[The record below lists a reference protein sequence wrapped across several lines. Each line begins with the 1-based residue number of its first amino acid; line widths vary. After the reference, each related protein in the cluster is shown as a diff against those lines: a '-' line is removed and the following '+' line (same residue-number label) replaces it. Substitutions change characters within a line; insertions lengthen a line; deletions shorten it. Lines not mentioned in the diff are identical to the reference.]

1 MADKVIDMRIEHV
14 QNDDGP
20 RKKEFSEDL
29 GAPQIVNDAKI
40 DIVQPGPETVRSNKV
55 MNINAINAGLENTK
69 DDDYKKQDDY
79 STTED
84 NEETTNS
91 QNTKFE
97 SNNIVL
103 GLARVFSSNCDKTI
117 VGDQNGSSDSD
128 QKEVAPK
135 KKKEGIG
142 DKSKHISDKNNE
154 SNTEYEESSN
164 KDTSSK
170 TKLRRGKKHLKVKP
184 GENQELEKVPTK
196 ITEDNAAKKIVE
208 KQKNYTLD
216 EDYSE
221 NDTI

>member
-1 MADKVIDMRIEHV
+1 
-14 QNDDGP
+14 
-20 RKKEFSEDL
+20 
-29 GAPQIVNDAKI
+29 
-40 DIVQPGPETVRSNKV
+40 

-128 QKEVAPK
+128 QK
-135 KKKEGIG
+135 KEGIG

-164 KDTSSK
+164 KDTSS
-170 TKLRRGKKHLKVKP
+170 
-184 GENQELEKVPTK
+184 
-196 ITEDNAAKKIVE
+196 
-208 KQKNYTLD
+208 
-216 EDYSE
+216 
-221 NDTI
+221 

>member
-1 MADKVIDMRIEHV
+1 M
-14 QNDDGP
+14 
-20 RKKEFSEDL
+20 
-29 GAPQIVNDAKI
+29 
-40 DIVQPGPETVRSNKV
+40 
-55 MNINAINAGLENTK
+55 
-69 DDDYKKQDDY
+69 
-79 STTED
+79 
-84 NEETTNS
+84 
-91 QNTKFE
+91 
-97 SNNIVL
+97 
-103 GLARVFSSNCDKTI
+103 FSSNCDKTI

-170 TKLRRGKKHLKVKP
+170 TKLRRGKKHLRVKP

-208 KQKNYTLD
+208 KQKITHLMKITMRMIQSNKFDKYDLYP
-216 EDYSE
+216 EI
-221 NDTI
+221 NKNQ